1 MSLSKIEVNADW
13 DAEAKVWVATSDDVP
28 GLVSEAETLEDLQK
42 KLTTLIRELLEAS
55 GVLAGNDRREIPIK
69 LVAHLSVTGGLRTDP
84 PSTAPSFRERE
95 LEWRSTHAYTLRQFE
110 NEWVVLEGEEIIAHG
125 SDAAQVIREAK
136 SGGIKTPYIF
146 FVEQE
151 SDDFVRIG
159 L

>member
-28 GLVSEAETLEDLQK
+28 GLVSEAESLEDLQK
-42 KLTTLIRELLEAS
+42 KLTTLIRELLEAG
-55 GVLAGNDRREIPIK
+55 GVLADNNLRDIPIN
-69 LVAHLSVTGGLRTDP
+69 LVAHLSVVGDLRTDP
-84 PSTAPSFRERE
+84 PSTAPRFRERE
-95 LEWRSTHAYTLRQFE
+95 LEWRSTHVETLRQFE

-136 SGGIKTPYIF
+136 SRGIKTPYIF

>member
-55 GVLAGNDRREIPIK
+55 GVLADNDLREIPIN
-69 LVAHLSVTGGLRTDP
+69 LVAHLSVVGDLRTDS
-84 PSTAPSFRERE
+84 PSIPPSFRERE
-95 LEWRSTHAYTLRQFE
+95 LEWRSTHAETLRRFE

-136 SGGIKTPYIF
+136 SRGIKTPYIF

-151 SDDFVRIG
+151 SDNFVRIG